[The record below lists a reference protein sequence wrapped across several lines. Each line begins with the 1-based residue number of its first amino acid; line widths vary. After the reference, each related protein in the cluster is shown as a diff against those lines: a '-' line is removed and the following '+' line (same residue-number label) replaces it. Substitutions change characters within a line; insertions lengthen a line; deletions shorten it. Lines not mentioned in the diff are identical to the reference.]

1 MARSEFPRSVRVAVV
16 KRATKDNVIF
26 CEKCGA
32 LAKKFQVDHVIAD
45 AHGGKPVIENAML
58 ICHPCFEVKNP
69 QDTTIAAKI
78 KRQEADHLR
87 VKRPAKAKGPTPP
100 KAPRVSK
107 PAVANVGGI
116 FARIRTLT
124 PDEIA
129 AREEQR

>member
-16 KRATKDNVIF
+16 KRAMIGAAVF

-58 ICHPCFEVKNP
+58 ICQPCFEVKNP

-78 KRQEADHLR
+78 KRQEAAQLR
-87 VKRPAKAKGPTPP
+87 TKTPPKTKIPAPP
-100 KAPRVSK
+100 KAPRVSQ
-107 PAVANVGGI
+107 PPVANQGGI

-129 AREEQR
+129 AREDRR